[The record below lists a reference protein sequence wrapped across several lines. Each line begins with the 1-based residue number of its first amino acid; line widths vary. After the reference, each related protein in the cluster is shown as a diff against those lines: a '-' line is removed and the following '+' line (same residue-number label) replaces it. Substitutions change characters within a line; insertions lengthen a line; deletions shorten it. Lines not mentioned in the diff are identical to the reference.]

1 MRVFFPKMW
10 KRKQSYTQRKK
21 EHCLKLPEH
30 IKKKKASTL
39 IAKYYFSVIKI
50 HFDPLKLSIASA
62 AKRCIVS
69 VILRLSSPTPPSR
82 DGFTFSLSDSF
93 FTRNCLARKQTR
105 RSFSLVIISPFVF
118 FFRHTQKKNEVL
130 TARQRVRC
138 LSIIVLPHSADK
150 NKDENNQKEKL
161 ERKKNNASAIFV
173 TKR

>member
-39 IAKYYFSVIKI
+39 TAKYYFSVIKI

-118 FFRHTQKKNEVL
+118 FFRHTKKKWSAYCAAACAVFEHHCLAAFCRQK
-130 TARQRVRC
+130 
-138 LSIIVLPHSADK
+138 
-150 NKDENNQKEKL
+150 
-161 ERKKNNASAIFV
+161 
-173 TKR
+173 